1 MIKITLPDN
10 SVKEYEAGV
19 SVGQV
24 TKDISEGLYRQALG
38 AVVNGVTRGYMEPIN
53 EDSDFRVVKFDDPEG
68 KEIFWHTSSHVMAAA
83 IKALWPDTKF
93 AIGPAINDGFYY
105 DMELDHR
112 FVPEDFEKIE
122 KKMLEIAKADHKME
136 RIEIS
141 RAEAL
146 KMFEEEGQDYKVELI
161 NDLPE
166 DELITLYKMGDA
178 FTDLCRG
185 PHLESTK
192 KIKAVKLKTIAGA
205 YWRGDSDRQM
215 LQRLYGISFEKAK
228 QLEEWEELQKE
239 IERRDHRKI
248 GKEMDLFAFHE
259 EGPGFPFFHPNG
271 MILMNELLG
280 WWREVLEERGYGEI
294 KTPLIMNEELWHRS
308 GHWDHYKEN
317 MYFTKIDDEDY
328 AIKPMNCPGS
338 VLTYASNQHSYRDL
352 PIRLAE
358 FGQVHRHELS
368 GTLHGLFRVRTFTQD
383 DAHVYCLP
391 SQIKDEVYK
400 MIDLADLLY
409 STFGFKYS
417 LELSTRPDDF
427 MGEIKDWDFAEDQLK
442 AALEERGMDYELN
455 PGDGAFYGPKID
467 FHLEDAAGRTWQ
479 CGTIQLDFQ
488 LPQNFDLTY
497 IDENGE
503 KQRPVMLHRALL
515 GSVERFIG
523 VLTEHFAGRFP
534 LWLNPEQVVIIPVSD
549 KYLDTAEKLQKEIKD
564 AGFRV
569 SVDKRSEGVGY
580 KIRQAQLMR
589 ANYMLVVG
597 EKEEESKLLTV
608 RNRDGE
614 ETPEVSVESLIQKLS
629 EERDSKSVNPSF

>member
-1 MIKITLPDN
+1 MIKIKLPDG
-10 SVKEYEAGV
+10 SVKEYESGV
-19 SVGQV
+19 LVGDV
-24 TKDISEGLYRQALG
+24 TKDISEGLYRAAVG
-38 AVVNGVTRGYMEPIN
+38 AVVNGRVMGYEEPIN
-53 EDSDFRVVKFDDPEG
+53 EDSDFRVVKFEDAEG

-83 IKALWPDTKF
+83 IKELWPETKF
-93 AIGPAINDGFYY
+93 AIGPAIADGFYY
-105 DMELDHR
+105 DMDLDHR
-112 FVPEDFEKIE
+112 FTPEDLEKIE
-122 KKMLEIAKADHKME
+122 KKMKEIAKADLKLE
-136 RIEIS
+136 RVEVS
-141 RAEAL
+141 RDEAL
-146 KMFEEEGQDYKVELI
+146 KLFKEEGQDYKVELI
-161 NDLPE
+161 EDLPA

-185 PHLESTK
+185 PHLVSTK
-192 KIKAVKLKTIAGA
+192 KIKAIKLKAIAGA
-205 YWRGDSDRQM
+205 YWRGDSDKAM
-215 LQRLYGISFEKAK
+215 LQRIYGISFEKAK
-228 QLEEWEELQKE
+228 ELEEYEVLQEEIK
-239 IERRDHRKI
+239 RRDHRKI

-271 MILMNELLG
+271 MILMNELLD
-280 WWREVLEERGYGEI
+280 WWRGVLDKNGYGEI
-294 KTPLIMNEELWHRS
+294 KTPLILNEALWHRS

-391 SQIKDEVYK
+391 SQIKEEVYK

-409 STFGFKYS
+409 STFGFKYTI
-417 LELSTRPDDF
+417 ELSTRPDDF
-427 MGEIKDWDFAEDQLK
+427 MGDIKDWDFAEDQLK
-442 AALEERGMDYELN
+442 AALEERNIEYQIN

-467 FHLEDAAGRTWQ
+467 FHLLDAAKREWQ

-488 LPQNFDLTY
+488 LPANFNLEY
-497 IDENGE
+497 VDEDGS
-503 KQRPVMLHRALL
+503 KKRPVMLHRALL

-534 LWLNPEQVVIIPVSD
+534 LWINPRQVTIIPVAD
-549 KYLDTAEKLQKEIKD
+549 RFAEKANELADKIKE

-569 SVDKRSEGVGY
+569 NVDSRSEGVGY
-580 KIRQAQLMR
+580 KIRAAQMMR

-597 EKEEESKLLTV
+597 DKEIESGLLTV

-614 ETPEVSVESLIQKLS
+614 ETKDVKVEDFISQISK
-629 EERDSKSVNPSF
+629 ERDEKSRESIY